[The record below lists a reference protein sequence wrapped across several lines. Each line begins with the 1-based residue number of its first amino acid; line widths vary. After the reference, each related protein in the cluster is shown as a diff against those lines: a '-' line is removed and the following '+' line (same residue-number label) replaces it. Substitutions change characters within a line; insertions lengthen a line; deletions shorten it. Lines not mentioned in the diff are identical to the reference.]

1 LQFLSPLDWGLSGF
15 SWDSIISR
23 VTKVIHFKF
32 PLGFDAQA
40 YRRDERYKYAIK
52 EEQRFFRENGQW
64 TLVPVTKFEELARKK
79 RVKRSTDIRIR
90 ENGQWKLVPQQRP
103 KGRGLR

>member
-1 LQFLSPLDWGLSGF
+1 MQFLSPLDWGLSGF

-52 EEQRFFRENGQW
+52 EEQRFFREK
-64 TLVPVTKFEELARKK
+64 TKFEELARKK

>member
-52 EEQRFFRENGQW
+52 EEQRFFREK
-64 TLVPVTKFEELARKK
+64 TKFEELARKK